1 MWSFERPRKRFSNKD
16 VSEKYDVLCSEAK
29 LYCDCKCIK
38 YFAELKSFSRSKNDM
53 LELLQRFESLHVHD
67 AARKLSSILIHL
79 TENKIPINV
88 KISIYFLSSVAFKTY
103 QSQYRSKYSIRF
115 TQRFIES
122 KNFEFSA
129 ISNIRSL
136 ELFCWSRGSSI

>member
-16 VSEKYDVLCSEAK
+16 VSEKYDVLSSEAK

-38 YFAELKSFSRSKNDM
+38 YFAEFKSFSRSKNDM

-67 AARKLSSILIHL
+67 AARKLSSILIYL

-88 KISIYFLSSVAFKTY
+88 KIPIYFVSSVALKTY
-103 QSQYRSKYSIRF
+103 QSQYRSKHSIRF
-115 TQRFIES
+115 TQRFIEG

-136 ELFCWSRGSSI
+136 EIFCWSRGSSI